1 MRISHCILN
10 SIEWDLCETSKGKS
24 LWAEMATFPKFLIR
38 QSTLYFLPFLKLQIK
53 WLRSWPYKSIYHK
66 CRQCHYW
73 EWIIYHW
80 PRLRDIPNAHNH
92 WFIFI
97 FIMCEDPHEYKSIQI
112 AFGSGPGRIMAS
124 HYTWEFMTT
133 LHDFEGVLGR
143 PLDTFFWTLKPSWLR
158 LLARVWSDPNCLTR
172 LKEVLRSPPWTKE
185 FSFCKETRESNCLH
199 QVYSMLYHF
208 EPLWIVD

>member
-80 PRLRDIPNAHNH
+80 PRLRDIPNAHNR

-112 AFGSGPGRIMAS
+112 AFGSG
-124 HYTWEFMTT
+124 FT
-133 LHDFEGVLGR
+133 LHLRVHDHTTWFWRCLGTAFGHFL
-143 PLDTFFWTLKPSWLR
+143 LDSQTFMITALGSCVKWP
-158 LLARVWSDPNCLTR
+158 
-172 LKEVLRSPPWTKE
+172 
-185 FSFCKETRESNCLH
+185 
-199 QVYSMLYHF
+199 
-208 EPLWIVD
+208 